1 MSFMR
6 EIRKTVG
13 KKIAPLKT
21 LLQRLWD
28 LNQFVYSFERRVPRE
43 PNIKPIRK
51 TVGRTRPA

>member
-1 MSFMR
+1 MK
-6 EIRKTVG
+6 EVRKQVG
-13 KKIAPLKT
+13 KKTNSLKNC
-21 LLQRLWD
+21 LKRLWA